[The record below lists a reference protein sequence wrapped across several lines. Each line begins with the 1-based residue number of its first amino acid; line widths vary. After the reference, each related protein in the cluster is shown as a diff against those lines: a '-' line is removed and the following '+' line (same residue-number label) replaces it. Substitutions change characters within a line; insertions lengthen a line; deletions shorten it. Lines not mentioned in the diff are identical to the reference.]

1 MYSESDLQSAVDAGI
16 LPAETAEAFRNHVAS
31 QRATPLVDE
40 ENFRLLTGFNDIF
53 VVIALALLLA
63 AISWIGSSVAPA
75 LGSFLVAVA
84 SWGLAEFFTRRRRM
98 ALPSIVLLLTFVG
111 SVASAGLDVL
121 SPTESGWLMLDW
133 VNSLP
138 ATTVA
143 GTGLAVAIAAA
154 AHWFRFRVPI
164 TIAAGAV
171 AVILLLISLLL
182 ILVPA
187 LHDQLGWLAFAG
199 GIALFALAM
208 RWDMADRT
216 RQSRRSDV
224 AFWLHLAAAPM
235 IAHPVFASLG
245 VFVGNVGTLQAVAVV
260 LLYALIAIVSLA
272 IDRRALLVSSLA
284 YVLYAISVLFE
295 TFGGLGPSAALTALV
310 IGSALLLLSA
320 FWHKA
325 RRLVMAP
332 LPQGLKDKLPVLDRT
347 LPAKTA

>member
-1 MYSESDLQSAVDAGI
+1 MYSESDLDSAVAAGAI
-16 LPAETAEAFRNHVAS
+16 TPEAAQALRDHVAR

-40 ENFRLLTGFNDIF
+40 ENFRLVTGFNDIF
-53 VVIALALLLA
+53 VVIAIALLLA
-63 AISWIGSSVAPA
+63 AISWIGNAAAPA
-75 LGSFLVAVA
+75 LGSALVAA
-84 SWGLAEFFTRRRRM
+84 TSWGLAEFFTRKRRM

-111 SVASAGLDVL
+111 SVAGASLDIL
-121 SPTESGWLMLDW
+121 SPTASGWMMLDW
-133 VNSLP
+133 MNPLP
-138 ATTVA
+138 ASTVA
-143 GTGLAVAIAAA
+143 VTGLAVAIAAA

-199 GIALFALAM
+199 GIALFAFAM
-208 RWDMADRT
+208 RWDMADRS

-224 AFWLHLAAAPM
+224 AFWLHLAAAPL

-245 VFVGNVGTLQAVAVV
+245 VFVGSIGTFQALAVI
-260 LLYALIAIVSLA
+260 LLYALIAVVSLVV
-272 IDRRALLVSSLA
+272 DRRALLVSSLA

-295 TFGGLGPSAALTALV
+295 TFGGLGRSAALTALV

-332 LPQGLKDKLPVLDRT
+332 LPQVWKDRLPVLDR
-347 LPAKTA
+347 PAPTKSA